1 MAANRKIML
10 LRHLADKKK
19 QYEAYIEVHKNS
31 PDKKA
36 KADKVIN
43 RIDNAVAKIKKEL
56 LEETQAYVNQHKK
69 KIEAEQKAAER
80 RVRKERRKLEY
91 KREMEKIRRMHRKV
105 DPHGPLTWCI
115 LITSIT
121 VIIATTLAWLQ
132 GMI

>member
-19 QYEAYIEVHKNS
+19 QYEAYVDTHKNS
-31 PDKKA
+31 PEKMA
-36 KADKVIN
+36 KASTVIN
-43 RIDNAVAKIKKEL
+43 RIDNAIAKIKKEL

-69 KIEAEQKAAER
+69 KIEEEQKAAER
-80 RVRKERRKLEY
+80 KVRKERRKAEY